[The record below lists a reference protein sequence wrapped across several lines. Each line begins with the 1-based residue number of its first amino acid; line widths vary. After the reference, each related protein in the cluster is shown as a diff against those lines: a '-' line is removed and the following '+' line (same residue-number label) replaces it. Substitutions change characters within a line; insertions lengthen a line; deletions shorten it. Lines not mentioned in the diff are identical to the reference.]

1 MKLGTKLVNKVRA
14 RQNARKLLIQAL
26 YSLEVG
32 GSDAAQI
39 EEDCLAEKNMSKVDE
54 KFFQTALHAIAKDTK
69 AIDTIYSKYLDREN
83 IELDPTSR
91 AILRLTSYE
100 MINHLDIP
108 FKVVIN
114 EGVNLAKTYA
124 PTDAFKFINGVLDE
138 LAISSRSSEKTI
150 ISS

>member
-69 AIDTIYSKYLDREN
+69 AIDTIYSKYLDRSVD
-83 IELDPTSR
+83 LPR
-91 AILRLTSYE
+91 
-100 MINHLDIP
+100 
-108 FKVVIN
+108 
-114 EGVNLAKTYA
+114 NLAWYRCSIFA
-124 PTDAFKFINGVLDE
+124 VSNF
-138 LAISSRSSEKTI
+138 
-150 ISS
+150 